1 MNRTRNAI
9 LGLLVTCLFA
19 APAAAQ
25 APCTGDLDADRVV
38 DGDDLG
44 MLLGAWGACGG
55 CVADINADGV
65 VNGGDLGFLLG
76 GWGDCPVVTPGW
88 AVLIEAAPDP
98 IVVTDPTLRQ
108 QIEATGWAW
117 RIRDAVGQIEMLLV
131 PPGTFEMG
139 CSFSGSSQCLGNEN
153 PSHEVGLSRPFYLG
167 RYEVTQGQWAARM
180 GSNPSLFQNPSSQV
194 PAAQVPRR
202 PVERVSWVD
211 IQGFLDATGM
221 RLPSEAEWEFA
232 CRAGT
237 TTSFHNGSDSPSM
250 ASDIAWFDSNSANQP
265 RPVGLKSANSLG
277 FHDMSGNVW
286 EWVND
291 WYGSFSADPQQ
302 DPQGPL
308 TGTFRVVRGGDFND
322 PVIECRSSS
331 RFGENLANPQG
342 STVPTFVSPELGF
355 RVARNP

>member
-1 MNRTRNAI
+1 MNLTRNAI

-98 IVVTDPTLRQ
+98 LVVTDPTLRQ

-131 PPGTFEMG
+131 PPGTFQMG
-139 CSFSGSSQCLGNEN
+139 CSVSGSSQCLEHEN
-153 PSHEVGLSRPFYLG
+153 PSHEVDLSRPFYLG
-167 RYEVTQGQWAARM
+167 RYEVTQGQWTARM

-237 TTSFHNGSDSPSM
+237 TTSFYNGSDSSSM
-250 ASDIAWFDSNSANQP
+250 AADIAWFNSNSSNQP

-291 WYGSFSADPQQ
+291 WYGAFSPAPQQ

-308 TGTFRVVRGGDFND
+308 TGMFRVARGGDFND
-322 PVIECRSSS
+322 GVSYCRSSS
-331 RFGENLANPQG
+331 RYGKNLTPQF
-342 STVPTFVSPELGF
+342 STVPTFISAELGF